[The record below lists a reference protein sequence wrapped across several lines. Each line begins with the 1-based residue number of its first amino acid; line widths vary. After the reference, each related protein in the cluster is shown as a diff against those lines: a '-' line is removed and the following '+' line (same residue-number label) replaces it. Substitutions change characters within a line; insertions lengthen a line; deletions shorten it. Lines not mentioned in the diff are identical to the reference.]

1 MSASEQRRKKR
12 EAAAR
17 RRAAA
22 AKKNPLRPLAD
33 FREDAGDNRALQVT
47 NGASAVDLVRSGGGS
62 GLSNILPA
70 EGQAIIN
77 GEALN
82 PDHGKK
88 HDHSS
93 TASVLKTGKIRERNK
108 KTLDPKILRY
118 PREMLDNAMDYLQI
132 SVVQYKPLKG
142 DLRRRDLNDLE
153 TSRRNSSSNKEL
165 IRTIILPIP
174 SNVQDGN
181 TVDYDSSKMGSI
193 AAAAVASAEGIIAA
207 GQEEKPFEAMIDVIK
222 DTNIVKSAGGFGSI
236 LNLANKQLASGA
248 INIFGANVTVDQ
260 LLARERGVIFNPN
273 MELLFSGPTLRS
285 FKFQF
290 KMTPRNFDE
299 GQDIKRIIREFK
311 RSMAPKITT
320 TGTSENS
327 TNSLFLSTPDVFELT
342 YRKGNGDHPYL
353 NRFKQCALLDIS
365 VNYTGEGT
373 YATYDDGTPVSMIMD
388 LTFRELEPVYDSDY
402 YNSSG
407 EDLDSTVGY

>member
-1 MSASEQRRKKR
+1 MGRSAANRRIAKERAAEQ
-12 EAAAR
+12 AR
-17 RRAAA
+17 RDAAFFENF
-22 AKKNPLRPLAD
+22 KRNEIDSFVR
-33 FREDAGDNRALQVT
+33 AGDARQVANT
-47 NGASAVDLVRSGGGS
+47 YGRTES
-62 GLSNILPA
+62 GLSNIPPE
-70 EGQAIIN
+70 EGTGRGSPN
-77 GEALN
+77 DNVLN
-82 PDHGKK
+82 PG
-88 HDHSS
+88 
-93 TASVLKTGKIRERNK
+93 ASRSRLKTPFE
-108 KTLDPKILRY
+108 TLRY
-118 PREMLDNAMDYLQI
+118 PDQILDEFTDYLQI
-132 SVVQYKPLKG
+132 SIVEYKPVGK
-142 DLRRRDLNDLE
+142 DLVRTNLRDSN
-153 TSRRNSSSNKEL
+153 TSRRNSNSGKKL

-181 TVDYDSSKMGSI
+181 TVDYDSNKLGSI
-193 AAAAVASAEGIIAA
+193 SAAAVSG
-207 GQEEKPFEAMIDVIK
+207 V
-222 DTNIVKSAGGFGSI
+222 TNITESAQSETPIRTTLENIGLAGNNLISTAGNIGGIVNLINKS
-236 LNLANKQLASGA
+236 LASQA
-248 INIFGANVTVDQ
+248 IGVFGGNVTVDQ
-260 LLARERGVIFNPN
+260 LLAREEGVIFNPN

-299 GQDIKRIIREFK
+299 GQNVKKIIREFK

-342 YRKGNGDHPYL
+342 YRKGGGDHPYL

>member
-1 MSASEQRRKKR
+1 MGRSAANRRIAKERAAEQ
-12 EAAAR
+12 AR
-17 RRAAA
+17 RDAAFFENF
-22 AKKNPLRPLAD
+22 KRNEIDSFVR
-33 FREDAGDNRALQVT
+33 AGDARQVANT
-47 NGASAVDLVRSGGGS
+47 YGRTES
-62 GLSNILPA
+62 GLSNIPPA
-70 EGQAIIN
+70 EGQAIID
-77 GEALN
+77 GKKLN
-82 PDHGKK
+82 PDFGKEYPV
-88 HDHSS
+88 SNP
-93 TASVLKTGKIRERNK
+93 LQTGKIGGRNK
-108 KTLDPKILRY
+108 KTLDPKIIRY
-118 PREMLDNAMDYLQI
+118 PREMLDNEMDYLQI
-132 SVVQYKPLKG
+132 SVVQYKPLG
-142 DLRRRDLNDLE
+142 RDLRRRNLNDLE

-193 AAAAVASAEGIIAA
+193 AAAAVASAEGVMGAA
-207 GQEEKPFEAMIDVIK
+207 QAGKPLEEIVGRIK
-222 DTNIVKSAGGFGSI
+222 DQNLINSAGGFGSI
-236 LNLANKQLASGA
+236 LDLANKQFASGA

-327 TNSLFLSTPDVFELT
+327 TNGLFLSTPDVFELT
-342 YRKGNGDHPYL
+342 YRKGGGDHPYL

-407 EDLDSTVGY
+407 EDLDPTVGY

>member
-1 MSASEQRRKKR
+1 MGRSKQRAKERAA
-12 EAAAR
+12 AAAR
-17 RRAAA
+17 RKAAT
-22 AKKNPLRPLAD
+22 KKNPLAD

-77 GEALN
+77 DEPLN
-82 PDHGKK
+82 PDYGKK
-88 HDHSS
+88 HDHSPTTS
-93 TASVLKTGKIRERNK
+93 LLKTGKIRERNK

-118 PREMLDNAMDYLQI
+118 PREMLDIAMDYLQI
-132 SVVQYKPLKG
+132 SVVQYKPLG
-142 DLRRRDLNDLE
+142 TNLRRRNLNALE
-153 TSRRNSSSNKEL
+153 TSRRNSTSNKEL

-181 TVDYDSSKMGSI
+181 TVDYDSSRMGSI
-193 AAAAVASAEGIIAA
+193 AAAAVASAEGVMKAA
-207 GQEEKPFEAMIDVIK
+207 QAEKPLEEIVGRIK
-222 DTNIVKSAGGFGSI
+222 DQNLINSAGGVNSI
-236 LNLANKQLASGA
+236 VDLVTKQLASSA
-248 INIFGANVTVDQ
+248 VNIFGANVTVDQ
-260 LLARERGVIFNPN
+260 LLARESGVIFNPN

-320 TGTSENS
+320 TGTSDNS

-342 YRKGNGDHPYL
+342 YRKGGSDHPYL

-402 YNSSG
+402 YNSLG

>member
-1 MSASEQRRKKR
+1 
-12 EAAAR
+12 
-17 RRAAA
+17 
-22 AKKNPLRPLAD
+22 
-33 FREDAGDNRALQVT
+33 
-47 NGASAVDLVRSGGGS
+47 
-62 GLSNILPA
+62 
-70 EGQAIIN
+70 
-77 GEALN
+77 
-82 PDHGKK
+82 
-88 HDHSS
+88 
-93 TASVLKTGKIRERNK
+93 
-108 KTLDPKILRY
+108 
-118 PREMLDNAMDYLQI
+118 
-132 SVVQYKPLKG
+132 
-142 DLRRRDLNDLE
+142 
-153 TSRRNSSSNKEL
+153 
-165 IRTIILPIP
+165 
-174 SNVQDGN
+174 
-181 TVDYDSSKMGSI
+181 
-193 AAAAVASAEGIIAA
+193 
-207 GQEEKPFEAMIDVIK
+207 
-222 DTNIVKSAGGFGSI
+222 
-236 LNLANKQLASGA
+236 
-248 INIFGANVTVDQ
+248 
-260 LLARERGVIFNPN
+260 

-342 YRKGNGDHPYL
+342 YRKGSGDHPYL

-402 YNSSG
+402 YNSLG